1 MGFDRLVGC
10 SGGKGYGLTS
20 ATALQRDR
28 KPAMHCSSLPRY
40 AALLAL
46 GALMLSACDASAQ
59 SQPTAFVSIAPQKSF
74 LQRIAGDLVETE
86 VLVPPGASPVT
97 HEPTPRQM
105 LGLAEATVWFRIGVP
120 FEDAWAPRIRAN
132 YPQLSII
139 DTRAAIDVQSTGAR
153 DGRPDP
159 HIWMSP
165 RLVMRQAETIRDALI
180 ELFPEN
186 EQAFR
191 AGHAAFAAEVAEL
204 DRNLTA
210 RFAGLSNRRFM
221 IYHPALGHFARAYGL
236 EQIAIEID
244 GREPGPAS
252 LMRIIRQARE
262 ADIHVIFVQQEFS
275 RSAADAVARAI
286 DGDVISIA
294 PLAENTL
301 ENIRSI
307 ADALLQVL
315 E

>member
-1 MGFDRLVGC
+1 MYR
-10 SGGKGYGLTS
+10 
-20 ATALQRDR
+20 
-28 KPAMHCSSLPRY
+28 SSFTRY
-40 AALLAL
+40 AVLLAL
-46 GALMLSACDASAQ
+46 GALILFASGVNAQ
-59 SQPTAFVSIAPQKSF
+59 SRPAVFVSIAPQKSVVE
-74 LQRIAGDLVETE
+74 RIAGDFLEIE

-105 LGLAEATVWFRIGVP
+105 LTLSEATVWFRIGVP

-132 YPQLSII
+132 YPQLPII
-139 DTRAAIDVQSTGAR
+139 DTRAGIDLQPMDAQG
-153 DGRPDP
+153 GRPDP

-165 RLVMRQAETIRDALI
+165 RLLMKQSETIRDALT
-180 ELFPEN
+180 ELLPEN
-186 EQAFR
+186 EEAFR
-191 AGHAAFAAEVAEL
+191 AGHAAFAAELAEL
-204 DRNLTA
+204 DEELTA
-210 RFAGLSNRRFM
+210 RFAGLTNRRFM
-221 IYHPALGHFARAYGL
+221 IYHPALGHFARDYGL

-252 LMRIIRQARE
+252 LARIIRQARE

-275 RSAADAVARAI
+275 QSAADAVVRAI
-286 DGDVISIA
+286 DGEVISIA

-307 ADALLQVL
+307 AEALLRVL